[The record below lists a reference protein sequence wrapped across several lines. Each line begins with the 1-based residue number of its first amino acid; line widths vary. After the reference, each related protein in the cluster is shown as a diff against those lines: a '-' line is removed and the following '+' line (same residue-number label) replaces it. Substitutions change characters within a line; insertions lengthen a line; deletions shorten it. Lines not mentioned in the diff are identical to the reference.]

1 MKCYRRLFLALVLAL
16 GVSTVGGA
24 QVLAGKPGHGSFGY
38 ADADFAL
45 LTSVHLDL
53 FSCVT
58 LTAAGVCTTIPTP
71 NVPGVDVPVAL
82 ITSPAGQLQGGLP
95 LRQFDLTVAPI
106 AAVLAA
112 LPLKQ
117 AYEATIT
124 ATVSTDTAGTLGTS
138 PRSNYTV
145 PFFPV
150 LDVPATPG
158 AFSVQ

>member
-1 MKCYRRLFLALVLAL
+1 MKSGLLALVLAL
-16 GVSTVGGA
+16 GVVSTASA
-24 QVLAGKPGHGSFGY
+24 QVLPGKPGVGAFGY

-71 NVPGVDVPVAL
+71 NVPGVDVPVSL
-82 ITSPAGQLQGGLP
+82 ITSPAGQLQAGLP
-95 LRQFDLTVAPI
+95 RRQFDLTAAPI

-112 LPLKQ
+112 LPVKQ
-117 AYEATIT
+117 AYEGTIT
-124 ATVSTDTAGTLGTS
+124 ATVATLAAGTLGTS

-145 PFFPV
+145 PFFPT
-150 LDVPATPG
+150 LGVPATPG